1 MMNKVQRDIM
11 CVLLQALLD
20 KELITQDIHDK
31 SREKILDTLD
41 WPEAFCYARDTAEG
55 TTFAACANLPPQ
67 SIASEE
73 PQCTKYSDSSET
85 RLEAKS
91 HAQSIKTEPS
101 TVSGDR
107 KEVQDGHT

>member
-41 WPEAFCYARDTAEG
+41 WPEAFCYARDTTEG
-55 TTFAACANLPPQ
+55 TTFAACANLSPQ
-67 SIASEE
+67 SITSEE

-91 HAQSIKTEPS
+91 YAQSIKTMPS
-101 TVSGDR
+101 TVSDDR
-107 KEVQDGHT
+107 KEGQDGHT